1 VSLFQ
6 CVLLESSAQNYLSE
20 IKPVISMS
28 VGGVEGRGEA
38 LRRGRGGEE
47 VVGKG
52 RVGIGGSK
60 TRRKRGLG
68 ARGAGGRGERV
79 RRQ

>member
-1 VSLFQ
+1 MCAPEVNN
-6 CVLLESSAQNYLSE
+6 ESKYRWVAR
-20 IKPVISMS
+20 
-28 VGGVEGRGEA
+28 GGEKGSGTRDREGRGEA